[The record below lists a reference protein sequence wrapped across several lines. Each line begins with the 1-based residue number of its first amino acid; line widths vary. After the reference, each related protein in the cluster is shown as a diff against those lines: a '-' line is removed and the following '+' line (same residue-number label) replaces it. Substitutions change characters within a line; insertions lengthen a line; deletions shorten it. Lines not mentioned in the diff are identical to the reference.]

1 MMQNESLGSLL
12 KSISKNYKID
22 YREYTIKVLLAAAL
36 NGEREYVMAPMEF
49 YNMNVAPGDFKEW
62 CESKGLRC
70 AARFAG
76 GLDGVFMGYTIR
88 W

>member
-1 MMQNESLGSLL
+1 MTQNSLGKLL

-36 NGEREYVMAPMEF
+36 NGEKEYFMSTAEF
-49 YNMNVAPGDFKEW
+49 YNMNVDPDEFASWCKSNGLECWTYSVPG
-62 CESKGLRC
+62 
-70 AARFAG
+70 A
-76 GLDGVFMGYTIR
+76 LDGVFRGYIIK

>member
-1 MMQNESLGSLL
+1 MMQNSLGSLL

-36 NGEREYVMAPMEF
+36 NGEKEYFMSTAEF
-49 YNMNVAPGDFKEW
+49 YNMNVNPDEFVDW
-62 CESKGLRC
+62 CKSNGLKC
-70 AARFAG
+70 TVRFVG
-76 GLDGVFMGYTIR
+76 GSLDGFFMGYVIR